1 MEQRI
6 NDDFMR
12 NTLIEP
18 PTVYPTP
25 SQKVAQDLP
34 RVQLPAK
41 FKDYKSYLRAL
52 AGEGAVRRYGCP
64 LPEAVAERLD
74 YELSVINDDDALYF
88 IIIQDL
94 VRAALDRN
102 LMVGPG
108 RGSAPG
114 SLICYCLGITMM
126 DPIKYSLLFERFITS
141 DRTKLPDID
150 IDAEVGALDKLTE
163 YLKETY
169 GREHVANIITY
180 SCDKVYSHKV
190 VGHGVHACGIALSRL
205 PISHYTPLTKVDGKV
220 VTVYD
225 GITIEDAGPVK
236 IDILESEIL
245 TLMHR
250 LINVIKEK
258 RHVELNVDMLPFD
271 DQDTLEAFTKGY
283 GAALLCGGERLAKI
297 LATLPSPTFD
307 DLVAIYSLDRPEII
321 DLLPEYILRK
331 RDPGKIAYPLQGM
344 KEVLQGSYGL
354 LIYQEQLMQ
363 LARVIANFTR
373 DETDDLR
380 KAFSKKE
387 SIMLLQLCDK
397 FINGVVSNGYP
408 VGELEKVWNIWK
420 KEAPSL
426 FNKSHAVCHTM
437 MAYQILY
444 LRVHF
449 AEEFRQI
456 VDMYKRSTCETEYS
470 PINAILSIAK

>member
-1 MEQRI
+1 MKQRI

-52 AGEGAVRRYGCP
+52 AGEGAVRRYGWT

-126 DPIKYSLLFERFITS
+126 DPINYSLLFERFITS

-307 DLVAIYSLDRPEII
+307 DLVAMFSLNRPGII
-321 DLLPEYILRK
+321 DLLPEYIMRK
-331 RDPGKIAYPLQGM
+331 RDPGKTAYPLQGM

-373 DETDDLR
+373 DEADGLR
-380 KAFSKKE
+380 KAFSKKD

-397 FINGVVSNGYP
+397 FINGGVSNGYP
-408 VGELEKVWNIWK
+408 VGELEKVWNSWQ

-426 FNKSHAVCHTM
+426 FNKSHAVCHIM

-444 LRVHF
+444 LRVHL

-456 VDMYKRSTCETEYS
+456 VDMYKRPTCETEYS
-470 PINAILSIAK
+470 PIDAIISIAK

>member
-1 MEQRI
+1 MKQRI

-307 DLVAIYSLDRPEII
+307 DMVAIYSLDRPGII
-321 DLLPEYILRK
+321 DLLPEYIMRK
-331 RDPGKIAYPLQGM
+331 RDPGKTAYPLQGM
-344 KEVLQGSYGL
+344 KEVLQGTYGL

-363 LARVIANFTR
+363 LAREIANFTR
-373 DETDDLR
+373 DEADGLR
-380 KAFSKKE
+380 KAFSKKD
-387 SIMLLQLCDK
+387 SILLLQLCDK
-397 FINGVVSNGYP
+397 FINGGVSNGYP
-408 VGELEKVWNIWK
+408 VGELEKVWNSWQ

-437 MAYQILY
+437 MAYQIQY

-449 AEEFRQI
+449 ADEFRQI
-456 VDMYKRSTCETEYS
+456 VDMYKRPTCETEYS

>member
-1 MEQRI
+1 
-6 NDDFMR
+6 MR

-25 SQKVAQDLP
+25 PQKVALDLP
-34 RVQLPAK
+34 RVQLPAT

-52 AGEGAVRRYGCP
+52 AGEGAVWRYGCP
-64 LPEAVAERLD
+64 LPEAVKERLD

-94 VRAALDRN
+94 VHAASDRN

-114 SLICYCLGITMM
+114 ALICYCLGITMV
-126 DPIKYSLLFERFITS
+126 DPIKHGLLFERFMTS
-141 DRTKLPDID
+141 DRTRLPDID
-150 IDAEVGALDKLTE
+150 IEVEKGAFGKLTE
-163 YLKETY
+163 YFREKY

-180 SCDKVYSHKV
+180 NCDKTNPNRVI
-190 VGHGVHACGIALSRL
+190 GHGVHACGIAMSRL
-205 PISHYTPLTKVDGKV
+205 PLSHYTPLTEVDGKV

-225 GITIEDAGPVK
+225 GMTIEDAGPVK

-250 LINVIKEK
+250 VINLIREK
-258 RHVELNVDMLPFD
+258 KHVELNVDMLPLD

-307 DLVAIYSLDRPEII
+307 DLVAIYSLDRPGII
-321 DLLPEYILRK
+321 DLLPEYIMRK

-344 KEVLQGSYGL
+344 KEVLQGTYGL

-373 DETDDLR
+373 GETDDLR
-380 KAFSKKE
+380 KAIKE
-387 SIMLLQLCDK
+387 KNAEVLLQFRDK
-397 FINGVVSNGYP
+397 FIKGGSSNGYS
-408 VGELEKVWNIWK
+408 VGELENVWNGWQMN
-420 KEAPSL
+420 ATSL
-426 FNKSHAVCHTM
+426 FNKSHAVCFTLM
-437 MAYQILY
+437 TYWIMY

-449 AEEFRQI
+449 ADEFRQV
-456 VDMYKRSTCETEYS
+456 VDMYKRPTCETEYS
-470 PINAILSIAK
+470 PIDAILSIAK

>member
-1 MEQRI
+1 MKQRI

-307 DLVAIYSLDRPEII
+307 DLVAMFSLNRPGII
-321 DLLPEYILRK
+321 DLLPEYIMRK
-331 RDPGKIAYPLQGM
+331 RDSGKIAYPLQGM

-373 DETDDLR
+373 DEADGLR
-380 KAFSKKE
+380 KAFSKKD

-397 FINGVVSNGYP
+397 FINGGVSNGYP
-408 VGELEKVWNIWK
+408 VGELEKVWNSWQ

-426 FNKSHAVCHTM
+426 FNKSHAVCHIM

-456 VDMYKRSTCETEYS
+456 VDLYKRSTCETEYS

>member
-1 MEQRI
+1 MKQLI
-6 NDDFMR
+6 NNDSVR
-12 NTLIEP
+12 NMLIEP

-41 FKDYKSYLRAL
+41 FKDYKSYLRVL
-52 AGEGAVRRYGCP
+52 ADEGAVWRYGSH
-64 LPEAVAERLD
+64 LPETVKERLD
-74 YELSVINDDDALYF
+74 YELSVISDDDALYF

-94 VRAALDRN
+94 VRAAHDRN

-114 SLICYCLGITMM
+114 SLICYCLGITMV
-126 DPIKYSLLFERFITS
+126 DPIKHGLLFERFITS

-150 IDAEVGALDKLTE
+150 IDAEVGALGELTE

-180 SCDKVYSHKV
+180 CRDKDCPNKV
-190 VGHGVHACGIALSRL
+190 VGYGVHACGIAMSRL
-205 PISHYTPLTKVDGKV
+205 HMSHYTPLTKVNGKV

-225 GITIEDAGPVK
+225 GMTIEEAGPVK

-250 LINVIKEK
+250 LINIIREK
-258 RHVELNVDMLPFD
+258 RHVELNIDMLPLD
-271 DQDTLEAFTKGY
+271 DQNTLEAFTKGY
-283 GAALLCGGERLAKI
+283 GAALLCGGERLAEI
-297 LATLPSPTFD
+297 LAKLPSPTFD
-307 DLVAIYSLDRPEII
+307 DLVAIHSLDRPGVI
-321 DLLPEYILRK
+321 DSLPEYILRK

-344 KEVLQGSYGL
+344 KEVLQGTYGL
-354 LIYQEQLMQ
+354 LIYQEQLRQ
-363 LARVIANFTR
+363 LTKVIANFSR
-373 DETDDLR
+373 DETDDLC
-380 KAFSKKE
+380 KAFRKKD
-387 SIMLLQLCDK
+387 SAMLLRLCDK
-397 FINGVVSNGYP
+397 FVNGGVSNGYP
-408 VGELEKVWNIWK
+408 VGELEKVWCRWQ

-437 MAYQILY
+437 MAYQIMY

-449 AEEFRQI
+449 ADEFRQI
-456 VDMYKRSTCETEYS
+456 VDMYKRSSCETEYS
-470 PINAILSIAK
+470 YIDAIISIAK